1 MKKLPKSSISVV
13 FEKAR
18 RTHGVNRLEVGEP
31 DMITPEHIR
40 RAAQTAIDAGFTHYT
55 PISGFEELREAIA
68 EKVRFENGID
78 ADFQNEVVVTL
89 GASSALYCAIL
100 ALVNPGEEVFVPNPG
115 WTQYIPHIQMAGG
128 IPIPYPQLMDGRF
141 QIDLD
146 FLARNITRN
155 TKAILINSPNNPT
168 GSVLR
173 RDELSTIARI
183 AQEKNIIVI
192 SDEVYE
198 KIVYDKAEHVS
209 IASLPNMFQ
218 RAVTV
223 NSFSKTY
230 AMTGWRIGYAIAPAE
245 ITAEMA
251 KNVLYTGTCANSIG
265 QQAAIAALTG
275 SQDFVVNAVKEY
287 QRRRDFVVKRLNDM
301 EGVTCELPQGA
312 FYAFPNIR
320 ELGLSSLDC
329 ADFLLDK
336 AKVSTV
342 PGSGF
347 GSLGEGYLRLS
358 YATAYNQLVTAMDQ
372 IEVAIKSAK
381 SGRC

>member
-1 MKKLPKSSISVV
+1 M
-13 FEKAR
+13 
-18 RTHGVNRLEVGEP
+18 NRLEVGEP
-31 DMITPEHIR
+31 DMNTPEHIR
-40 RAAQTAIDAGFTHYT
+40 RAAQTALDAGFTHYT

-68 EKVRFENGID
+68 EKVRIENGVE
-78 ADFQNEVVVTL
+78 ADSENEVVVTL

-128 IPIPYPQLMDGRF
+128 IPIPYPQLKDDHV

-146 FLARNITRN
+146 FLSRNITRN

-173 RDELSTIARI
+173 KDELTAI
-183 AQEKNIIVI
+183 AQIAEEKDIIVI

-198 KIVYDKAEHVS
+198 KIVYDEAEHIS
-209 IASLPNMFQ
+209 IASIPNMPQ
-218 RAVTV
+218 RTVTI

-230 AMTGWRIGYAIAPAE
+230 AMTGWRIGYAVAPKE
-245 ITAEMA
+245 IIAEMV
-251 KNVLYTGTCANSIG
+251 KNVLYTGTCANSMG
-265 QQAAIAALTG
+265 QQAAIAALKG
-275 SQDFVVNAVKEY
+275 PQDCIVNAVKEY
-287 QRRRDFVVKRLNDM
+287 QRRRDFIVTRLNEM
-301 EGVTCELPQGA
+301 KGITCELPQGA

-320 ELGLSSLDC
+320 ELGLSSLSC
-329 ADFLLDK
+329 AEFLLDK

-347 GSLGEGYLRLS
+347 GTLGEGYLRLS
-358 YATAYNQLVTAMDQ
+358 YATAFEKLIKAMDQ
-372 IEVAIKSAK
+372 IEAAVN
-381 SGRC
+381 RM